1 MDYIHHPNLHKTPTG
16 LLTFIFLFI
25 TIFLNRIERNDLTMD
40 FNVFLRDL
48 ISSIDF
54 FLYDVI
60 VWLSQFI
67 PWLTL

>member
-1 MDYIHHPNLHKTPTG
+1 MPTG

-48 ISSIDF
+48 ISSVDF

-60 VWLSQFI
+60 VWLSQFFPGLI
-67 PWLTL
+67 V